1 MTSCSESRKEAAGPT
16 PLLNTRTAL
25 KIGTWNVRTMFDTGR
40 TVQVARERKVY
51 GLQVLGLNET
61 RWLGM
66 GQMKLATGE
75 QLIYS
80 GHTEDGATHTEGVA
94 FMLSSLAQQT
104 LVGWEPV
111 SPRIVCA
118 QFLTRKKEIKLN
130 VIQCYA
136 PTNDA
141 DEDKKDT
148 FYQQLQDVI
157 DSKGNKDITIVMGD
171 FNAKI
176 GADNTGYEDTM
187 GTHGLGQMN
196 ENGERL
202 ADMCALNQLV
212 IGGSIFPRK
221 RIHKATWRS
230 PDHVTENQI
239 DHICINQRFRRSCKD
254 VRVMRGAD
262 VASDHH
268 RPGGNTDQ
276 TAAKKVQKPAQRSEQ
291 VQRRSTE
298 RKIETRKF

>member
-1 MTSCSESRKEAAGPT
+1 MTFYSESQKEAARPT

-25 KIGTWNVRTMFDTGR
+25 KLGTWNVRTMFDTGR
-40 TVQVARERKVY
+40 TVQVARERKMF
-51 GLQVLGLNET
+51 GLQELGLSET

-80 GHTEDGATHTEGVA
+80 GQIEDGAPHTEGVA
-94 FMLSSLAQQT
+94 FMLSTLAQQA

-111 SPRIVCA
+111 SPCIVCA
-118 QFLTRKKEIKLN
+118 QFLTRKKGIKVN

-136 PTNDA
+136 ATNDA

-176 GADNTGYEDTM
+176 GAEDMM
-187 GTHGLGQMN
+187 GTQGLG
-196 ENGERL
+196 R
-202 ADMCALNQLV
+202 
-212 IGGSIFPRK
+212 
-221 RIHKATWRS
+221 
-230 PDHVTENQI
+230 
-239 DHICINQRFRRSCKD
+239 
-254 VRVMRGAD
+254 
-262 VASDHH
+262 
-268 RPGGNTDQ
+268 
-276 TAAKKVQKPAQRSEQ
+276 
-291 VQRRSTE
+291 
-298 RKIETRKF
+298 

>member
-1 MTSCSESRKEAAGPT
+1 
-16 PLLNTRTAL
+16 
-25 KIGTWNVRTMFDTGR
+25 MFDTGR
-40 TVQVARERKVY
+40 TVQVARERKMY
-51 GLQVLGLNET
+51 GLQLLGFSET

-66 GQMKLATGE
+66 GQMNLAAGE

-80 GHTEDGATHTEGVA
+80 GHTEDGAPNTEGVA
-94 FMLSSLAQQT
+94 FMLSSLAQQA

-130 VIQCYA
+130 AIQCYA

-141 DEDKKDT
+141 DENKKDT

-176 GADNTGYEDTM
+176 GADNIGYEDTM
-187 GTHGLGQMN
+187 GTQGLGQMN
-196 ENGERL
+196 ENGERF
-202 ADMCALNQLV
+202 ADMCALDQLV
-212 IGGSIFPRK
+212 IGGSIFPHK
-221 RIHKATWRS
+221 RIHKATRRS
-230 PDHVTENQI
+230 PDRVTENQI
-239 DHICINQRFRRSCKD
+239 DHICINQRFRRSCID
-254 VRVMRGAD
+254 VRVMRGAVMRGAD

-268 RPGGNTDQ
+268 LVVTQIRLRL
-276 TAAKKVQKPAQRSEQ
+276 KKLKKN
-291 VQRRSTE
+291 QRRDQNKYNVGLLRE
-298 RKIETRKF
+298 RSKQESFRLSLANRYAPLQELT

>member
-40 TVQVARERKVY
+40 TVQVARERKMY
-51 GLQVLGLNET
+51 GLQVLGLSET

-80 GHTEDGATHTEGVA
+80 GHTEDGAPHTEGVA
-94 FMLSSLAQQT
+94 FMLSSLAQQA

-118 QFLTRKKEIKLN
+118 QFLTRKNEIKLN

-176 GADNTGYEDTM
+176 GADNTG
-187 GTHGLGQMN
+187 
-196 ENGERL
+196 
-202 ADMCALNQLV
+202 
-212 IGGSIFPRK
+212 
-221 RIHKATWRS
+221 
-230 PDHVTENQI
+230 
-239 DHICINQRFRRSCKD
+239 
-254 VRVMRGAD
+254 
-262 VASDHH
+262 
-268 RPGGNTDQ
+268 
-276 TAAKKVQKPAQRSEQ
+276 
-291 VQRRSTE
+291 
-298 RKIETRKF
+298 

>member
-1 MTSCSESRKEAAGPT
+1 M
-16 PLLNTRTAL
+16 
-25 KIGTWNVRTMFDTGR
+25 
-40 TVQVARERKVY
+40 ARERKMHR
-51 GLQVLGLNET
+51 LQVLGLSET

-66 GQMKLATGE
+66 GQMKLATSE

-80 GHTEDGATHTEGVA
+80 GHTEDGAPHTEGVA
-94 FMLSSLAQQT
+94 FMLSSLAQQA

-136 PTNDA
+136 PKNDS

-148 FYQQLQDVI
+148 FYQQLQNVI
-157 DSKGNKDITIVMGD
+157 DSKVNKDITIVMGD

-176 GADNTGYEDTM
+176 GPDNTSYEDTM
-187 GTHGLGQMN
+187 GTQGFGQMN
-196 ENGERL
+196 ENGERF

-212 IGGSIFPRK
+212 IGGSVFPHK

-230 PDHVTENQI
+230 PDNVTENKI

-254 VRVMRGAD
+254 VRMMRGVD

-268 RPGGNTDQ
+268 LVVTQIRLRL
-276 TAAKKVQKPAQRSEQ
+276 KKLKN
-291 VQRRSTE
+291 QRRDQNKYNVG
-298 RKIETRKF
+298 RNKKA

>member
-1 MTSCSESRKEAAGPT
+1 MTSCGESRKEAAGPI
-16 PLLNTRTAL
+16 PLLNTRT
-25 KIGTWNVRTMFDTGR
+25 GTWNVRTMFDTRR
-40 TVQVARERKVY
+40 TVQGARERKMY
-51 GLQVLGLNET
+51 GLQGLGLSET

-80 GHTEDGATHTEGVA
+80 GHTEDGAPHTEGVA
-94 FMLSSLAQQT
+94 FMLSSLAQQAF
-104 LVGWEPV
+104 VGWEPV

-141 DEDKKDT
+141 DEDKKGT

-171 FNAKI
+171 FNAKC
-176 GADNTGYEDTM
+176 GADITGYEDTM
-187 GTHGLGQMN
+187 GTQGLGQMN
-196 ENGERL
+196 ENGMRF

-212 IGGSIFPRK
+212 IGGSIFPHK

-230 PDHVTENQI
+230 PDNVTENQI

-254 VRVMRGAD
+254 VRVMR
-262 VASDHH
+262 
-268 RPGGNTDQ
+268 
-276 TAAKKVQKPAQRSEQ
+276 
-291 VQRRSTE
+291 
-298 RKIETRKF
+298 